1 MPLEIQD
8 VARLS
13 VAVMLLVIWSVR
25 RVERANLQWA
35 GAYALLTVAQVLAVQ
50 SIAGSAVHFA
60 VIVCDV
66 AACLLLW
73 TGGELFR
80 HQRPRRAGFV
90 IAALFASALAL
101 AQSSV
106 GLIWISELLAYAV
119 AAATCYAGYQVFH
132 YARAFRATGIFTF
145 LSALLLLLHDVL
157 WPGRLDL
164 RAALAFAYVVL
175 ALSIA
180 HVTFKQFQTRL
191 LSVINTDALTGLSNR
206 VAFVDGTQALLHATV
221 RDPIHVAVL
230 CIDIENFRSV
240 NEAIGH
246 RAGNRV
252 LCELAARLR
261 HAAQRVYMVA
271 RDEGDRFLLLISGTS
286 DVTAMRNA
294 EELALQLMAAVTAPF
309 RVGDSDLPLRIR
321 IGADIAWGPDADI
334 EALIQH
340 ATVASG
346 RQRNPH
352 QTGLQFYN
360 AHMNQVALRKLDLE
374 RGLREAL
381 HSNELSLAF
390 QAIVD
395 VDTGAIMMAEALLR
409 WTSPSLGAI
418 EPAEMIP
425 VAEESRL
432 IIDIGDWVINEAARH
447 IALWRQRG
455 IGVPVSVNV
464 SAYQLRR
471 PEFAKRVL
479 QVLAQHAVP
488 AVMFEL
494 ELTESVFLG
503 EDATVMSNVNALDAA
518 GVKLSID
525 DFGTGFSSLS
535 YLTRLPLSTIKIDKT
550 FVHQLHADERSR
562 RLTETIC
569 AIGHQL
575 DLQLTAEGVE
585 SEEQR
590 AALRSF
596 GVQRMQGFL
605 FARAVSGAQFT
616 VALEHALKAGQPA
629 A

>member
-1 MPLEIQD
+1 
-8 VARLS
+8 
-13 VAVMLLVIWSVR
+13 
-25 RVERANLQWA
+25 
-35 GAYALLTVAQVLAVQ
+35 
-50 SIAGSAVHFA
+50 
-60 VIVCDV
+60 
-66 AACLLLW
+66 
-73 TGGELFR
+73 
-80 HQRPRRAGFV
+80 
-90 IAALFASALAL
+90 
-101 AQSSV
+101 
-106 GLIWISELLAYAV
+106 
-119 AAATCYAGYQVFH
+119 
-132 YARAFRATGIFTF
+132 
-145 LSALLLLLHDVL
+145 
-157 WPGRLDL
+157 
-164 RAALAFAYVVL
+164 
-175 ALSIA
+175 
-180 HVTFKQFQTRL
+180 
-191 LSVINTDALTGLSNR
+191 
-206 VAFVDGTQALLHATV
+206 
-221 RDPIHVAVL
+221 
-230 CIDIENFRSV
+230 
-240 NEAIGH
+240 
-246 RAGNRV
+246 
-252 LCELAARLR
+252 
-261 HAAQRVYMVA
+261 
-271 RDEGDRFLLLISGTS
+271 
-286 DVTAMRNA
+286 
-294 EELALQLMAAVTAPF
+294 
-309 RVGDSDLPLRIR
+309 
-321 IGADIAWGPDADI
+321 
-334 EALIQH
+334 
-340 ATVASG
+340 
-346 RQRNPH
+346 
-352 QTGLQFYN
+352 
-360 AHMNQVALRKLDLE
+360 
-374 RGLREAL
+374 
-381 HSNELSLAF
+381 
-390 QAIVD
+390 
-395 VDTGAIMMAEALLR
+395 
-409 WTSPSLGAI
+409 
-418 EPAEMIP
+418 MIP